1 MRKIDLLLAEYGDS
15 HQHWVNKIIHWLCVP
30 LIFWA
35 ILGFISLLPV
45 PRIGLGFFGSL
56 SYLDV
61 AAMVFVT
68 VFYAR
73 LSLLMAVGMF
83 FLVLLM
89 EYMANLVNQTQDIS
103 AWMVCLSVFV
113 VAWILQ
119 FIGHRIEGKKPSF
132 FKDIQFLLIGPSWLM
147 HFVLR
152 KMGIRY

>member
-1 MRKIDLLLAEYGDS
+1 MRKIDLLLAEYGES

-45 PRIGLGFFGSL
+45 PRIGLGFLGSL

-61 AAMVFVT
+61 VAMVFVT

-73 LSLLMAVGMF
+73 LSLVMAVGMF

-89 EYMANLVNQTQDIS
+89 EYMVNLVNQTQGIN
-103 AWMVCLSVFV
+103 AWMVYLSVFV
-113 VAWILQ
+113 VAWIFQ